1 MTNTCSLP
9 FPAQASELNY
19 GVLPEDK
26 LHFIPQMKPVSLSG
40 GASQNSV
47 VWGTWQVPN
56 ENKCITLCLMRF
68 CVVSLFGER
77 WRSTFLFREMQTKRS
92 KTYGIKLSLSLP
104 ASYQSWLQSFSESTS
119 FYASPLIH
127 LREGQE
133 QPRTELLLKGI
144 SSNMVT
150 NKSGATQ
157 YVETQ
162 NGRRVHVK
170 TKLQNTFW
178 TCHIHCKVQR
188 WENSRSLK
196 DT

>member
-9 FPAQASELNY
+9 FPAQASELNCS
-19 GVLPEDK
+19 VLPEDK

-68 CVVSLFGER
+68 CVVSLFGGEVKKYISIQRNANEKEQDIWYKTVPVPACLLPKPIAKLFWVHLLPCFPSNSPSPER
-77 WRSTFLFREMQTKRS
+77 GARVAK
-92 KTYGIKLSLSLP
+92 
-104 ASYQSWLQSFSESTS
+104 
-119 FYASPLIH
+119 
-127 LREGQE
+127 
-133 QPRTELLLKGI
+133 TELLLKGI
-144 SSNMVT
+144 SSNMAT

-162 NGRRVHVK
+162 NGRGVHVK

-178 TCHIHCKVQR
+178 TCHI
-188 WENSRSLK
+188 
-196 DT
+196 